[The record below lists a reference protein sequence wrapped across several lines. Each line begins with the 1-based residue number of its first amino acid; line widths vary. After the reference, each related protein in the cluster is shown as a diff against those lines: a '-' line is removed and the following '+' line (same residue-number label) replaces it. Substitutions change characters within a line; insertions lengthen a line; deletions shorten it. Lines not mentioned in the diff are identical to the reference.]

1 MADSKTWKYRAA
13 IQELKKLQEEFDFLA
28 AYRIQDKAQL
38 KAISDATKEQ
48 LWENSRARKQLRKEM
63 LPYEEMLLLLNKLQE
78 KQMEAELY
86 QEGYQ
91 EFFQDH
97 QTYQNLLGQLKEMGY
112 SLSEAEQT
120 DAYFFEKE
128 ERLRFERKKILKEKR
143 IAERLRE
150 KAEEK
155 EMLEAQQKE
164 KNREPSARG
173 SRKRRVNDSRRT
185 TVSGRMPESFKRG
198 TDGRSFY
205 GAGFW
210 SSCFGYPEGS

>member
-1 MADSKTWKYRAA
+1 MTRYQKECFLRRYRQGKPMADSKTWKYRAA
-13 IQELKKLQEEFDFLA
+13 IHELKKLQEEFDFLA

-63 LPYEEMLLLLNKLQE
+63 VPYEEMLLLLNKLQE
-78 KQMEAELY
+78 KQMEAKLY

-128 ERLRFERKKILKEKR
+128 ER
-143 IAERLRE
+143 
-150 KAEEK
+150 
-155 EMLEAQQKE
+155 
-164 KNREPSARG
+164 S
-173 SRKRRVNDSRRT
+173 
-185 TVSGRMPESFKRG
+185 
-198 TDGRSFY
+198 
-205 GAGFW
+205 
-210 SSCFGYPEGS
+210 

>member
-1 MADSKTWKYRAA
+1 MTRYQKERFLRRYRQGKPMADSKTWKYRAA

-28 AYRIQDKAQL
+28 TYRIQDKAQL

-63 LPYEEMLLLLNKLQE
+63 VPYEEMLLLLNKLQE
-78 KQMEAELY
+78 KQMEAKLY

-128 ERLRFERKKILKEKR
+128 ERLRIERKKILKEKR
-143 IAERLRE
+143 IAERLHE

-155 EMLEAQQKE
+155 EKLEAQQKE
-164 KNREPSARG
+164 KNRKPSARG
-173 SRKRRVNDSRRT
+173 
-185 TVSGRMPESFKRG
+185 RG
-198 TDGRSFY
+198 KG
-205 GAGFW
+205 G
-210 SSCFGYPEGS
+210 